1 MIQHE
6 TSMHLNCTPAQVFP
20 FLAEPQK
27 LLLWQS
33 ELVKIEMVTDAPLRA
48 GSRFHEV
55 RRMGSREAEVRA
67 EITDFDTDRCL
78 ATRTESKP
86 EARVRYELEPE
97 EGGTRLRY
105 AFTLQT
111 AGLMRLVEPM
121 IGSSVRK
128 GTEANFAKLRQLVES

>member
-1 MIQHE
+1 MIRHE
-6 TSMHLNCTPAQVFP
+6 TSIHLNRTPAQVFP

-27 LLLWQS
+27 LLLWQLDLISS
-33 ELVKIEMVTDAPLRA
+33 EMLTEGPLRI

-55 RRMGSREAEVRA
+55 RRMGPRETEIRA
-67 EITDFDTDRCL
+67 EITDFDADQCL
-78 ATRTESKP
+78 ATRTETKP
-86 EARVRYELEPE
+86 AATVRYELHPE

-111 AGLMRLVEPM
+111 AGLMRLMEPM

-128 GTEANFAKLRQLVES
+128 GTEADLARLRQLVES